1 MEFDYKPNSNS
12 YKKQKTSE
20 EKKPKVNK
28 VVTGKVK
35 TRKKGELAKVKDAL
49 ISEDARSV
57 GSEILFGTI
66 IPAIGNTIVDAVTNS
81 IRMIFG
87 VDGRYSDS
95 KHRGD
100 HYVPYSKYSSS
111 SRFDERT
118 SNARRATT
126 KFDLD
131 SFIFETRGEAEDVLD
146 SMDDML
152 DKYECVSVS
161 DLYDLIGERCP
172 FTAEKYGWYNLRNAS
187 VVRVRNGYLLKLPKA
202 VPLD

>member
-1 MEFDYKPNSNS
+1 MDFDYKPNSNS
-12 YKKQKTSE
+12 YKQKKASE
-20 EKKPKVNK
+20 EK
-28 VVTGKVK
+28 T
-35 TRKKGELAKVKDAL
+35 KKKSELAKVKDAL

-87 VDGRYSDS
+87 VDGR
-95 KHRGD
+95 HTGNARTGD
-100 HYVPYSKYSSS
+100 RYVSYSKYSSS
-111 SRFDERT
+111 RFDEKNST
-118 SNARRATT
+118 SRRSTT

-131 SFIFETRGEAEDVLD
+131 SFIFETRGEAEEVLD

-152 DKYECVSVS
+152 DRYEAVSVS

-187 VVRVRNGYLLKLPKA
+187 VVRVRNGYMLKLPKA

>member
-12 YKKQKTSE
+12 YKQKKASE
-20 EKKPKVNK
+20 EKKEKVTK
-28 VVTGKVK
+28 VVKGPVK
-35 TRKKGELAKVKDAL
+35 TKKKSELAKVKDAL

-87 VDGRYSDS
+87 VDGRYSDNKRS
-95 KHRGD
+95 GD
-100 HYVPYSKYSSS
+100 RYVSYSKYSSS
-111 SRFDERT
+111 RFDEKKTT
-118 SNARRATT
+118 SRHSTN

-131 SFIFETRGEAEDVLD
+131 SFIFETRGEAEEVLD

-152 DKYECVSVS
+152 DRYEAVSVS

-187 VVRVRNGYLLKLPKA
+187 VVRVRNGYMLKLPKA